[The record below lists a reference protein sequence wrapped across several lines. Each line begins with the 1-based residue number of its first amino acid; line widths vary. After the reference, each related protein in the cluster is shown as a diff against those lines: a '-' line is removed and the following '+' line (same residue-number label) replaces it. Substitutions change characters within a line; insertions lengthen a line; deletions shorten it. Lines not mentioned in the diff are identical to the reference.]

1 MDGIRQTVRF
11 VPLAETFID
20 TNFGLSG
27 VFAGFSK
34 FIYPASNLSDHGKR
48 SGGIVVLV
56 KKRIASFAQEV
67 QDDCVNI
74 LVLKIAKDIFGCDS
88 DTLYLSTYVPPSSSP
103 FYNPT
108 E

>member
-1 MDGIRQTVRF
+1 MDGIRQAVRF
-11 VPLAETFID
+11 VPLTETFID
-20 TNFGLSG
+20 TNFDLSA
-27 VFAGFSK
+27 VFVGFSK
-34 FIYPASNLSDHGKR
+34 FICQASNLSDLGKR

-67 QDDCVNI
+67 QDDCVN
-74 LVLKIAKDIFGCDS
+74 KDIFGCDS